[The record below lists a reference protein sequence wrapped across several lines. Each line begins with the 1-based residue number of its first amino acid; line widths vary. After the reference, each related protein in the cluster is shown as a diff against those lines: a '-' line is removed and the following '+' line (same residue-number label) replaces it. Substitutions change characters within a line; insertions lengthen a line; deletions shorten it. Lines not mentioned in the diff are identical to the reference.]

1 MATFKIQI
9 TETKNGNEHRV
20 SGQDEFNNISDA
32 MKKALS
38 ERERMLSDY
47 GIWEEKAK
55 EKGFDLTWC
64 YENCKVQ
71 LELQKWDSEDGI
83 QEINSADY
91 DGADAELMA
100 EFESKFQAIGWAVC
114 LTDFFHYSK

>member
-9 TETKNGNEHRV
+9 TETKAGNQHRV
-20 SGQDEFNNISDA
+20 NGQDEFNNISDA

-47 GIWEEKAK
+47 GILEEKAK
-55 EKGFDLTWC
+55 ENEWDLNWC
-64 YENCKVQ
+64 YENCQVQ
-71 LELQKWDSEDGI
+71 LELQKWHAEDGI

-91 DGADAELMA
+91 DGVDAELMA
-100 EFESKFQAIGWAVC
+100 EFESKFQTTGWANC